1 MKKNNHYVYDV
12 PQLLT
17 MRELLEYGRDYH
29 TDRAAFVVPAAGE
42 LTEISY
48 ADLFADA
55 QALATYL
62 CSLGLAGKKIG
73 LIGKNCYPWALSY
86 LAVTAGVGVI
96 VPFDKEYKGAE
107 LAHLA
112 ADSGIAAV
120 LHAPDQAEK
129 LEGFGEEI
137 IRLSFDRLPEYIE
150 AGTQLLK
157 AGDRAWFDHRI
168 DPHALGVLI
177 YTSGT
182 TGVSKGVMLS
192 QYNILS
198 NAISVL
204 RIIRIYPEDRFL
216 SILPMH
222 HTYEACAGFICPLI
236 SGASIAFNGSMRTIQ
251 ADFVR
256 YQPTCLAVV
265 PLLLEKLHGKIVG
278 KYASM
283 KGGRAILAA
292 QKGAA
297 KANPRAARGI
307 FAQVHKVFGGRLRA
321 VVCGAAALSPEVHR
335 DLETF
340 GVAVYCGYGLTETS
354 PVLMV
359 HRDSYRAPGDVGPA
373 LPGVTARLVDCNDEG
388 VGELIVRGSNV
399 MLGYYNNPDATA
411 EVIRDGWFH
420 TGDLAR
426 YDEKTGAYAIVGR
439 CKTMIVT
446 KNGKKIFPEEI
457 EYYLDKCPY
466 VAECMAFGE
475 EAKGDVRVTVA
486 IYPDFDAIGA
496 AGYTAEETEPLLRE
510 AVKEANRSLPA
521 FKHIGRIIIRREPFA
536 KTTTHKIRR
545 NSVENMAEPATEAT
559 EA

>member
-1 MKKNNHYVYDV
+1 MKKNTAYVYDV

-17 MRELLEYGRDYH
+17 MRELIEHGRDVYG
-29 TDRAAFVVPAAGE
+29 DRTAFVVQAAGE
-42 LTEISY
+42 PAEITY
-48 ADLFADA
+48 ADVYADA
-55 QALATYL
+55 QAMATYL
-62 CSLGLAGKKIG
+62 LSLGLSGKKIG

-96 VPFDKEYKGAE
+96 VPFDKEYKGPE

-112 ADSGIAAV
+112 ADADIAAI
-120 LHAPDQAEK
+120 LYAPDQAEK
-129 LEGFGEEI
+129 LEGIDEAV
-137 IRLSFDRLPEYIE
+137 IRLPFDHLPEYIE

-157 AGDRAWFDHRI
+157 AGDRAWFDYRV
-168 DPHALGVLI
+168 DPHGLGVLI

-182 TGVSKGVMLS
+182 TGVAKGVMLA
-192 QYNILS
+192 QYSILAD
-198 NAISVL
+198 AIGVL
-204 RIIRIYPEDRFL
+204 RNLRLYPEDRFL

-222 HTYEACAGFICPLI
+222 HTYESCAGFICPLI

-251 ADFVR
+251 ADFAR
-256 YQPTCLAVV
+256 YQPTCLVAV
-265 PLLLEKLHGKIVG
+265 PLLLEKLHGKIIG

-292 QKGAA
+292 QRAAA

-307 FAQVHKVFGGRLRA
+307 FAQVHKVFGGRLRGI
-321 VVCGAAALSPEVHR
+321 VCGAAALSPEVFR

-340 GVAVYCGYGLTETS
+340 GIAVYAGYGLTETA

-359 HRDSYRAPGDVGPA
+359 HRDSYRHAGDVGLPI
-373 LPGVTARLVDCNDEG
+373 PGVTAKLVDCNDEG
-388 VGELIVRGSNV
+388 VGELIVRGANV

-466 VAECMAFGE
+466 VAECMAFGQE
-475 EAKGDVRVTVA
+475 MKGDIRVTVS
-486 IYPDFDAIGA
+486 IYPDAEAIKA
-496 AGYTAEETEPLLRE
+496 AGHAPEETESLLRE
-510 AVKEANRSLPA
+510 AVKEANRALPA
-521 FKHIGRIIIRREPFA
+521 FKHISRIIIRQSPFD
-536 KTTTHKIRR
+536 KTTTQKIRR
-545 NSVENMAEPATEAT
+545 NAPENMADPAEEAT